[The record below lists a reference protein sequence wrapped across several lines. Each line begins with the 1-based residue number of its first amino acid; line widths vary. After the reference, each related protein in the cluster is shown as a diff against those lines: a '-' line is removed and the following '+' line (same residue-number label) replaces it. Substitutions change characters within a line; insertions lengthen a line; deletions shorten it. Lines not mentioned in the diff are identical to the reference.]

1 MAEKYGV
8 KPKIFTKEWWPYFWM
23 YYKWHTIAILF
34 VGILAI
40 TWIVQCSRNV
50 EPDLGIVCCGS
61 MMFESEKWDNV
72 SNKLAED
79 INDINGDEEKRIAI
93 TSLIMIDDAQYA
105 EQNYAMQIKHTC
117 SFTEEPTYVY
127 IYDKASVDAN
137 VSEDTGA
144 LFHTTDTWL
153 KTDIGED
160 RLYGVQDGKSHA
172 VSLADST
179 ILNDAGID
187 CADLYLLI
195 KYDTDSPYRNE
206 KAFENAVIVANKL
219 IK

>member
-1 MAEKYGV
+1 
-8 KPKIFTKEWWPYFWM
+8 
-23 YYKWHTIAILF
+23 
-34 VGILAI
+34 
-40 TWIVQCSRNV
+40 
-50 EPDLGIVCCGS
+50 
-61 MMFESEKWDNV
+61 
-72 SNKLAED
+72 
-79 INDINGDEEKRIAI
+79 
-93 TSLIMIDDAQYA
+93 MIDDAQYA
-105 EQNYAMQIKHTC
+105 EQNYAMQVKHMC
-117 SFTEEPTYVY
+117 SFTEEPTHVY

-160 RLYGVQDGKSHA
+160 RLYGVQDGKLYA

-179 ILNDAGID
+179 ILIDAGID
-187 CADLYLLI
+187 CTDLYLLI

-206 KAFENAVIVANKL
+206 KAFDNAVIVANKL

>member
-1 MAEKYGV
+1 M
-8 KPKIFTKEWWPYFWM
+8 
-23 YYKWHTIAILF
+23 
-34 VGILAI
+34 
-40 TWIVQCSRNV
+40 
-50 EPDLGIVCCGS
+50 
-61 MMFESEKWDNV
+61 
-72 SNKLAED
+72 
-79 INDINGDEEKRIAI
+79 
-93 TSLIMIDDAQYA
+93 
-105 EQNYAMQIKHTC
+105 C

-137 VSEDTGA
+137 ISENSGA

-160 RLYGVQDGKSHA
+160 RLYIGKDGKSHA

-187 CADLYLLI
+187 CTDLYLLI